1 MKVFRFMAM
10 GLDWKECKRLT
21 EKLRAIN
28 EWVKEEKDVSFCV
41 RKVRAYTH
49 LEGEHVQCQPMDLR

>member
-1 MKVFRFMAM
+1 MAQ
-10 GLDWKECKRLT
+10 GLEWKECKRLT

-28 EWVKEEKDVSFCV
+28 EWVKEEKDVSFFV